1 MVQPDASCPLSIVTE
16 NFRSLSTV
24 YENMFA
30 VQATKKGLRKMKLEL
45 NRTETSV
52 RLSEVAVAQVH
63 DLPASVIDSLVLS
76 ASMNLIQ
83 RLSRHR
89 AAVSEA
95 WKSVENV
102 LSSTGM
108 DTVEKLE
115 QKLPELCERDWEIVQ
130 LWAKRKAEMED
141 ALERFEL
148 IYRMGKEQA
157 DAKLAGMAKI
167 PALYRKVALQ
177 HPQLLN
183 DVVELQEGALETLLT
198 HLLYS
203 SVESGESGTTEVRF
217 RLGGISTIDSMEKN
231 LPQVRIRQMLV
242 DRWIQALAC
251 DDSLNEGVTF
261 RVNDGLIS
269 QNGKAGLLGAEC
281 IEVCGSPLAHEYVYP
296 IDGQATDHLKKGTA
310 RKKKYWIRA
319 LEKSGGKTMFKQLLS
334 EEILVPVLLEKQAEI
349 CPIKALMAL
358 VATIDSPKARRLRR
372 SFLLLGALLDQMEN
386 CSPSV
391 LISLR
396 ERAARSVRRIHA
408 VLPVRLTG
416 RLAKGDWFT
425 EQQSCHEKPIG
436 LPESVREDLAAYA
449 KEPGVTVVR
458 SSVAN
463 TITVWFK
470 EEYGH
475 GGECDDLLGFLA
487 RCASRLDATKE
498 AKIAEEDAKRAA
510 EGTEIRKPLGPS
522 ELVPYGTLSF
532 RVAARSEQAL
542 KRGDYQI
549 LAECLQDGI
558 ITEEEQWVRELLPN
572 AEPLWFS
579 YGSGWTGGENR
590 YGGQRLLWP
599 TDRQYSGRGGK
610 FLTLRDLKLAH
621 DQESDALA
629 VLGPAGTP
637 VAPVYS
643 GKIPIHLLPDS
654 VRLFLKLSNPWV
666 YIKNGQSGKMRPGY
680 SQRHTDGRVVK
691 APAEWRIPTEEI
703 PLRKA
708 GESESD
714 YYLRF
719 HDWRVRKG
727 IPREVMFS
735 VVDPKYPTAVCNGSR
750 ERYIH
755 FGSPRLFGRFA
766 DSLMKGDLLILTE
779 VFPERGAHAIGRSG
793 QPCVTEFKVAVKWV

>member
-1 MVQPDASCPLSIVTE
+1 
-16 NFRSLSTV
+16 
-24 YENMFA
+24 
-30 VQATKKGLRKMKLEL
+30 MKLEL

-95 WKSVENV
+95 WKSVEVV
-102 LSSTGM
+102 LTRTGM
-108 DTVEKLE
+108 QTVEELE
-115 QKLPELCERDWEIVQ
+115 RKLPELCEGDWEIVQ
-130 LWAKRKAEMED
+130 LWVKRKAEMDD
-141 ALERFEL
+141 ALERFKL

-157 DAKLAGMAKI
+157 DAKLARMTKI
-167 PALYRKVALQ
+167 PALHRKLVLQ
-177 HPQLLN
+177 HPQLL
-183 DVVELQEGALETLLT
+183 DDAVELQESTIDTILTYLLNST
-198 HLLYS
+198 
-203 SVESGESGTTEVRF
+203 VERTESGTTEVRF
-217 RLGGISTIDSMEKN
+217 RLGDKSANVMEEV
-231 LPQVRIRQMLV
+231 LSQVRVRQMLV
-242 DRWIQALAC
+242 DCWIHALAC
-251 DDSLNEGVTF
+251 DDSLNEGFSF
-261 RVNDGLIS
+261 RVNDGLVHHK
-269 QNGKAGLLGAEC
+269 GKAGLLVADG
-281 IEVCGSPLAHEYVYP
+281 IEVGGSPIINEYVYRV
-296 IDGQATDHLKKGTA
+296 DHQAAGHLKKGTV
-310 RKKKYWIRA
+310 RKKKDWIRSLQKA
-319 LEKSGGKTMFKQLLS
+319 GGKMAFTDLLS
-334 EEILVPVLLEKQAEI
+334 KEILLPVLPEKQAEI
-349 CPIKALMAL
+349 SPLKGLGVM
-358 VATIDSPKARRLRR
+358 VTKFNSPKARRLRR
-372 SFLLLGALLDQMEN
+372 CFLLLEVLLNKMET
-386 CSPSV
+386 CSPAA
-391 LISLR
+391 LKELR
-396 ERAARSVRRIHA
+396 KKADRAVERINGILRIH
-408 VLPVRLTG
+408 LTG

-425 EQQSCHEKPIG
+425 EHQSCKEKPIG
-436 LPESVREDLAAYA
+436 LPESVLEDLVSYA
-449 KEPGVTVVR
+449 KEPGVSIVR
-458 SSVAN
+458 SRVTD
-463 TITVWFK
+463 TITSWFT
-470 EEYGH
+470 EQYGR
-475 GGECDDLLGFLA
+475 GGECSEILAFLTQ
-487 RCASRLDATKE
+487 CVSRLDAAEE
-498 AKIAEEDAKRAA
+498 AAIAEEDAKRAA
-510 EGTEIRKPLGPS
+510 EGTEIRKPFGPS

-599 TDRQYSGRGGK
+599 TDRQYAGRSGT
-610 FLTLRDLKLAH
+610 FLTLHDLKISH
-621 DQESDALA
+621 DQESDTLTI
-629 VLGPAGTP
+629 LGPEGTP
-637 VAPVYS
+637 VAPVYN
-643 GKIPIHLLPDS
+643 GKIPVHQLPEC

-680 SQRHTDGRVVK
+680 AQRQTAGRVVK
-691 APAEWRIPTEEI
+691 APAEWRIPTKEI
-703 PLRKA
+703 PLRKT
-708 GESESD
+708 GEAESD

-735 VVDPKYPTAVCNGSR
+735 VVDAKYPTAACNGTK

-766 DSLMKGDLLILTE
+766 ESFSEGDLLILTE